1 MLIEIESYLGDVML
15 SMRPV
20 SRLTLARRLRRAAR
34 ASRHDRDSFLSLLR
48 TRYGWEVV
56 PDERGCPAYRFD
68 LDTDCLTRHIK

>member
-15 SMRPV
+15 SVRPA
-20 SRLTLARRLRRAAR
+20 SRLTLLHRLRRAAR

-56 PDERGCPAYRFD
+56 PDGGGRPACLFD
-68 LDTDCLTRHIK
+68 LDTDYLKRLVK